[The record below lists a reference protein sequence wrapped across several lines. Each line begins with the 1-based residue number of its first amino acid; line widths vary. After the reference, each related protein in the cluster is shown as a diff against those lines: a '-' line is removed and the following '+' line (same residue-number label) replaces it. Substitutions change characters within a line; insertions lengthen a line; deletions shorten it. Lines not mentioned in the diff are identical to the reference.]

1 MIIKKTASGMF
12 STAARKT
19 TRKKVPVLS
28 GRKNMVIKNL
38 FQ

>member
-1 MIIKKTASGMF
+1 MIIKKTAFDMF
-12 STAARKT
+12 ATGASKK

-28 GRKNMVIKNL
+28 ELKDMVIKNL